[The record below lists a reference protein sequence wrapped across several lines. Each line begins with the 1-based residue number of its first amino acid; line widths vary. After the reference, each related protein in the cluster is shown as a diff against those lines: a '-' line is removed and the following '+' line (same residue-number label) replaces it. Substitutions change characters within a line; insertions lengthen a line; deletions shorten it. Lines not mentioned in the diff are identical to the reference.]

1 MILTEEAKVPI
12 RCERC
17 QVDPEVVSRSVRHSG
32 VPGRHGKP
40 LKENSP
46 QRERARGGAILGGAG
61 RGSGREGV
69 TTPWTAAYQAPPSMG
84 FSRQDYWSGVP

>member
-46 QRERARGGAILGGAG
+46 QRRYIKFTSHMEH
-61 RGSGREGV
+61 
-69 TTPWTAAYQAPPSMG
+69 APG
-84 FSRQDYWSGVP
+84 KQNKFQDAEVKTEVSVSQTG